1 MVKSNGL
8 EADLTWEVPFEPRR
22 TGAETLDGC
31 AIFVKKSMFRIL
43 TSHQIEYFRSEDDP
57 VLNRHNEALALVVA
71 LKTAPAVP
79 FIIAN
84 THLLFNPGV
93 RPQLYCPEA
102 ASHPSN

>member
-31 AIFVKKSMFRIL
+31 AIL

-57 VLNRHNEALALVVA
+57 VLNRHNVALALVVA